1 MGFTKALYYP
11 TIDIPE
17 EGWLKSAIL
26 YWDEI
31 QTIVPSSVQS
41 PYGNRTTQTLSDNG
55 LLKPFRVT
63 PDMRLVEELS
73 ETVVKYLN
81 EASNFLISPNAD
93 ENITRIHM
101 EKLPREFRMH
111 PEKLPFEIRH
121 LIERNI
127 DEEGW
132 FRGSREF
139 GAFYMSL
146 LANNVCENHG
156 LALLTD
162 NPIAAN
168 LTEQARLDNKVEM
181 GDRYR
186 YDDYRRHERT
196 TLHLAEGI
204 LTNLVIQGI
213 TISPSN
219 PIEKIIKFKENH
231 RDELGLFKSNITKL
245 VKDVNKDAPL
255 EAVQQQVQDIY
266 KNDFLPS
273 VHNLQ
278 KALDGSQVKWFGET
292 FLKVSVISTGATA
305 FLPALLGLTIPQA
318 LLAGAGISVI
328 ASKAIFNQEKSEKI
342 RNNPFS
348 YVLSVQNE
356 LNRQPFLRNV
366 VI

>member
-17 EGWLKSAIL
+17 ESWLKSAIL

-31 QTIVPSSVQS
+31 QTIVPSSFDK
-41 PYGNRTTQTLSDNG
+41 PYSNKTSQTLADSG
-55 LLKPFRVT
+55 LLKPFKVS
-63 PDMRLVEELS
+63 PDLRLVEDLT
-73 ETVVKYLN
+73 ETVLKYLS
-81 EASNFLISPNAD
+81 EASNFLISPNSE
-93 ENITRIHM
+93 ENNTRIHT

-111 PEKLPFEIRH
+111 PEKLPHEIRH

-127 DEEGW
+127 DDEGW

-146 LANNVCENHG
+146 LANKVCENFG

-181 GDRYR
+181 GDNYR
-186 YDDYRRHERT
+186 YGHYRRNERT
-196 TLHLAEGI
+196 TLHFAEGV
-204 LTNLVIQGI
+204 LTNMVIQGI
-213 TISPSN
+213 KISPDNS
-219 PIEKIIKFKENH
+219 IEKIIKFKENH
-231 RDELGLFKSNITKL
+231 GDELGLFKSNITKL
-245 VKDVNKDAPL
+245 VKDINKEAPL
-255 EAVQQQVQDIY
+255 DAVQQQVSDIY

-273 VHNLQ
+273 VHNLK
-278 KALDGSQVKWFGET
+278 KALDGSQIKWFGET

-305 FLPALLGLTIPQA
+305 FLPAMFGLTIQQA
-318 LLAGAGISVI
+318 LIAGVGISVI
-328 ASKAIFNQEKSEKI
+328 ASKAMFNQDKSEKI

-348 YVLSVQNE
+348 YVLSVQKK
-356 LNRQPFLRNV
+356 LN
-366 VI
+366 